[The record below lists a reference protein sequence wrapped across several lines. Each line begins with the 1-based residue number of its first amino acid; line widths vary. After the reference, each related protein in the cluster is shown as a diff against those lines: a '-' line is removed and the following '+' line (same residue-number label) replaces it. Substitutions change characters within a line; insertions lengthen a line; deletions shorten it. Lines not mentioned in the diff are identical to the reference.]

1 MRVAKLRFEEKSNY
15 PKLLL
20 FFIKKKEKK
29 IAVEI
34 FTSPGLSTD
43 KRTTSW
49 KCKIS

>member
-20 FFIKKKEKK
+20 FLLKKEKK